1 MSEEFEYSIENI
13 SNTFNS
19 YDGFKG
25 FEDKIDLLPEDSLI
39 RKMFFSKMFIRT
51 LNNESLKNN
60 HCETILGTEAW
71 VSIENAFLC
80 PDLKIKDILKM

>member
-39 RKMFFSKMFIRT
+39 RK
-51 LNNESLKNN
+51 N
-60 HCETILGTEAW
+60 
-71 VSIENAFLC
+71 
-80 PDLKIKDILKM
+80 IK